1 MSEPAI
7 PHRCGVIAVIGRPNV
22 GKSTLVNA
30 LVGEHLSIV
39 SPKPQTTR
47 HRILG
52 IAQRPDAQLLL
63 VDTPGLHRSERG
75 SALNRTLNR
84 TARQSVDGVDA
95 VLVMIDAS
103 RVIDEDRDVIA
114 LVAGLDAPAVL
125 AVNKVDKI
133 KQKERLL
140 PLLAELSEAGSWHAV
155 VPISATRS
163 TNVDALEAELTALMP
178 EAAPAYPTDELTDR
192 STNFLIA
199 ERVREQAM
207 LLLQEEVPYG
217 IMVEVERSEKVE
229 GRLRV
234 HVNLVVE
241 RDSQKGIVIGRGG
254 EMLKRIG
261 SRARKSLNDLL
272 GGSVHLELWV
282 KVRDGW
288 SADERALRQLG
299 LDET

>member
-1 MSEPAI
+1 
-7 PHRCGVIAVIGRPNV
+7 VIAVIGRPNV

-52 IAQRPDAQLLL
+52 VVQREGSQLLL
-63 VDTPGLHRSERG
+63 VDTPGLHRGGKG

-84 TARQSVDGVDA
+84 TAQQSVDGVDA
-95 VLVMIDAS
+95 VLVMVDAT
-103 RVIDEDRDVIA
+103 RLTGEDRDAIA
-114 LVAGLDAPAVL
+114 LIAELGAPAIL

-133 KQKERLL
+133 KQKDRLL
-140 PLLAELSEAGSWHAV
+140 PMLAELSESASWHAV
-155 VPISATRS
+155 VPISATRG
-163 TNVDALEAELTALMP
+163 TNVEALEAELTAVMP
-178 EAAPAYPTDELTDR
+178 EAPAVFPSDQFTDR

-217 IMVEVERSEKVE
+217 VMVEVERAEEVE

-234 HVNLVVE
+234 HVNIVVE
-241 RDSQKGIVIGRGG
+241 RDSQKGIVIGSGG

-261 SRARKSLNDLL
+261 SRARKSLNTLL
-272 GGSVHLELWV
+272 GRSVHLELWV

-299 LDET
+299 VDEG